1 MKKAIALLVCTAGV
15 SGCFTSSLV
24 ITVRPDGSGTVEETT
39 LMRRSAMAEFQKLVS
54 PELAAK
60 VPDPAALS
68 RELRAYAAEAKLGR
82 NLRLHSAKPVNA
94 GDNTGWTITYDF
106 DDVTAIDLDLMP
118 RMPRGQGFYGFAAAG
133 SGSTTLDVTLEP
145 ITDGLERLTIKFPRF
160 AMDTSAEPPASWASG
175 SAAEMAAL
183 RNVMK
188 GSRITIAVNSEAP
201 IVRTNSPFRQE
212 NRVTLVDA
220 DVEAALFSKE
230 IGMLAA
236 TPSTFDELLTAFADL
251 PGVKLAR
258 EHDITIDFRNPS
270 TDLTE
275 PALAQTPAQSAPD
288 TEIFLASLLTADGRV
303 TVGPPINISQNPGY
317 DNQPSFSPDGRQ
329 ILFSSVRRPVLPSR
343 SVDAPA
349 SATPLTDIFRYEIS
363 SRSMFRV
370 TSTPEGEF
378 SPTFMPDG
386 KYISVVRVE
395 ADGTQ
400 RLWRISDDGPKGETS
415 VILPDA
421 KPVGYYAWIDPRT
434 VALYVLGERGQAATL
449 QVADTQTRKAQVVAS
464 NIGRSLQRAPSGAI
478 SFVQREAASA
488 DTPVTLM
495 VKQLTSAKAPDQ
507 ASMAVEPLVR
517 PPSGAA
523 EPYVAW
529 TPDGALLVVVNSI
542 LYRWRAGE
550 TGWTA
555 VANLGGFGLREVS
568 RLAVS
573 PKGDRIAI
581 VALAK

>member
-24 ITVRPDGSGTVEETT
+24 VTVRPDGSGTVEETT

-60 VPDPAALS
+60 LPDPAALS

-82 NLRLHSAKPVNA
+82 NLRLHSAKPVNT
-94 GDNTGWTITYDF
+94 GDNTGWIITYDF

-118 RMPRGQGFYGFAAAG
+118 HMPAGQGFYGFAAAG
-133 SGSTTLDVTLEP
+133 SGSTRLDVTLEAIP
-145 ITDGLERLTIKFPRF
+145 DGLERLTIRFPRF
-160 AMDTSAEPPASWASG
+160 AMDPSAEPPASWASG
-175 SAAEMAAL
+175 SAAEMAAF

-188 GSRITIAVNSEAP
+188 GARITIAVNSEAP

-220 DVEAALFSKE
+220 DVETALFSKE

-258 EHDITIDFRNPS
+258 EHNITIDFRNPS
-270 TDLTE
+270 TDMSE
-275 PALAQTPAQSAPD
+275 QPPSAASQSPPD
-288 TEIFLASLLTADGRV
+288 TEVYLASLSTAGK
-303 TVGPPINISQNPGY
+303 TITIGPPVNISRNPGY
-317 DNQPSFSPDGRQ
+317 DNQPSFTADGQQ
-329 ILFSSVRRPVLPSR
+329 ILFSSVRAKP
-343 SVDAPA
+343 PA
-349 SATPLTDIFRYEIS
+349 AAAGTAASGTPATDIFRYDIS

-370 TSTPEGEF
+370 TNTPEGEF
-378 SPTFMPDG
+378 SPTVVPDS
-386 KYISVVRVE
+386 KDISVVRVE

-400 RLWRISDDGPKGETS
+400 RLWRVSDNGPKGETS
-415 VILPDA
+415 VILPDV
-421 KPVGYYAWIDPRT
+421 KPVGYYAWIDART
-434 VALYVLGERGQAATL
+434 LALFVLGEGGQAATL
-449 QVADTQTRKAQVVAS
+449 QVADTQTGKTQVVAS
-464 NIGRSLQRAPSGAI
+464 NIGRSLQRAPSSAI
-478 SFVQREAASA
+478 SFVQRDAASA
-488 DTPVTLM
+488 ATPPTLM
-495 VKQLTSAKAPDQ
+495 VKQLTRAKAPEE
-507 ASMAVEPLVR
+507 AAITVEPLVR
-517 PPSGAA
+517 PPSGAS

-529 TPDGALLVVVNSI
+529 TPDGTLLVAVNSI

-550 TGWTA
+550 TEWTA
-555 VANLGGFGLREVS
+555 VANLGAFGLREVS